1 MNLWQV
7 ERLRIWRTRSVWIL
21 FGVFVFFGVL
31 GPLTARFLPA
41 IVERAGAS
49 GELTLPPPSPEL
61 AMSQYVGNAIQLG
74 ILAVAFVAAAS
85 LAFDAKTEI
94 AVFYR
99 TRVSVRAILAPRYTV
114 VATTSVAA
122 FVAGTAIA
130 YAVSSVLIGSP
141 DTQATLAGSALIAV
155 YLVFAV
161 ALVGLMSS
169 LVASVPGA
177 ALLSVGT
184 LIALGIASLI
194 PSVGPWLP
202 SYLVGGFDALNAG
215 GEFAYWRA
223 TVVSVVASVAAI
235 TASIYLLQRRE
246 I

>member
-7 ERLRIWRTRSVWIL
+7 EHLRLWRTRSVLIL

-31 GPLTARFLPA
+31 GPLTARFLPV
-41 IVERAGAS
+41 IVERVGAG

-61 AMSQYVGNAIQLG
+61 AMSQYVGNALQLG
-74 ILAVAFVAAAS
+74 VLAIAFVAAAS

-99 TRVSVRAILAPRYTV
+99 TRVSVGTILAPRYTV
-114 VATTSVAA
+114 VAIASVAS
-122 FVAGTAIA
+122 FVAGTATA
-130 YAVSSVLIGSP
+130 FVVSSVLIGSP
-141 DTQATLAGSALIAV
+141 DAQATLAGSVLIAV

-177 ALLSVGT
+177 ALLTVGT
-184 LIALGIASLI
+184 LIALGIANLI

-215 GEFAYWRA
+215 GEFVYWRA
-223 TVVSVVASVAAI
+223 TIVTVVASVTAI
-235 TASIYLLQRRE
+235 TASIYLMQRRE
-246 I
+246 V